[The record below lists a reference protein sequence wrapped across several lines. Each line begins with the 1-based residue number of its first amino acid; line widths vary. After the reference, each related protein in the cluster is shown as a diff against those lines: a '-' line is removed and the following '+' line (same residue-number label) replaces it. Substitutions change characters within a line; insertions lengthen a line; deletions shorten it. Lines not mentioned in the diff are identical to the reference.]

1 MPARPGKCYRQI
13 KRPPYTRKEYIKR
26 IPGNKVVLWRM
37 GKKRN
42 RNFELTLSLTT
53 NEAVQIR
60 HSALEAMRVA
70 ANRYLTRTLGPEAY
84 FLWIRTYPHQV
95 LREKKMMAFAGAD
108 RIQEGM
114 RRSFGKPFALAAR
127 VKPGQPILTL
137 EVNFKDLKVAKDALR
152 RAAMKIPTPCKL
164 RLDNAPEE
172 LRKKIGF

>member
-37 GKKRN
+37 GKKRS
-42 RNFELTLSLTT
+42 RNFELTLSLLTD
-53 NEAVQIR
+53 EAVQIH
-60 HSALEAMRVA
+60 HSALEAMRVS
-70 ANRYLTRTLGPEAY
+70 ANRFLTQHLGPDNY
-84 FLWIRTYPHQV
+84 FLWVRIYPHQI

-127 VKPGQPILTL
+127 VRPGQPVLTL
-137 EVNFKDLKVAKDALR
+137 ETNFKNLKTAKEALR
-152 RAAMKIPTPCKL
+152 RASMKLPTPCTIH
-164 RLDNAPEE
+164 LDHAPDD

>member
-13 KRPPYTRKEYIKR
+13 KRPPYTRKEYVKR

-37 GKKRN
+37 GKRRN
-42 RNFELTLSLTT
+42 RNFQLTLSLLAK
-53 NEAVQIR
+53 EAVQIR
-60 HSALEAMRVA
+60 HSALEAMRVS
-70 ANRYLTRTLGPEAY
+70 ANRFLTKQLGPENY
-84 FLWIRTYPHQV
+84 FLWLRTYPHQI

-127 VKPGQPILTL
+127 VKPGQPVLTL
-137 EVNFKDLKVAKDALR
+137 EVNYRDLDTAKSALR
-152 RAAMKIPTPCKL
+152 RAAMKLPTPCKIQ
-164 RLDNAPEE
+164 LDKAPDE